1 MNNIQEIDRLL
12 TLFYEGEI
20 SPDDVAK
27 LTALMREA
35 HALPERLE
43 ADKAVILA
51 LDDIAEQE
59 TDVPEGLESRIA
71 DAIDKAGSRQESP
84 KRIHIIIRRS
94 LAIAASLALV
104 AVASWLVLSRPANEM
119 AQGAGSEPK
128 VMASA
133 ETGSQVDTVVL
144 TDTVRAELPEVKPEK
159 QQPARVASVTQPE
172 KNTSNAQTDRS
183 MKVDARALSARII
196 RFADEVSAARSSA
209 RMAMELMAVNM
220 RIAGEKIETAGDAVG
235 VVGDALNSIPNLNN
249 IIHTTVH

>member
-20 SPDDVAK
+20 SPDDMAK

-59 TDVPEGLESRIA
+59 TDVPEGLEARIA
-71 DAIDKAGSRQESP
+71 DAIDKADSRQKSP

-133 ETGSQVDTVVL
+133 ETGSQADTVAL
-144 TDTVRAELPEVKPEK
+144 TDTVRVQLPEVGPEK
-159 QQPARVASVTQPE
+159 QQPALVASATQPE
-172 KNTSNAQTDRS
+172 NNTSGTQPDRA
-183 MKVDARALSARII
+183 MNVDARALSARII
-196 RFADEVSAARSSA
+196 RFTDEVSNARSSA
-209 RMAMELMAVNM
+209 RMAMELMAANLSLANKNVETV
-220 RIAGEKIETAGDAVG
+220 AGTIGLIENTI
-235 VVGDALNSIPNLNN
+235 NSIPNLNN
-249 IIHTTVH
+249 IIQ

>member
-12 TLFYEGEI
+12 TLFYEGGI
-20 SPDDVAK
+20 SPDDMAK

-51 LDDIAEQE
+51 LDDIAGQE
-59 TDVPEGLESRIA
+59 TDVPEGLEARIA
-71 DAIDKAGSRQESP
+71 DAIDKADSRQKPP

-133 ETGSQVDTVVL
+133 ETGSQADTVVL
-144 TDTVRAELPEVKPEK
+144 TDTVRVELPEVKPEK
-159 QQPARVASVTQPE
+159 QQPAPVASVTQPE

-183 MKVDARALSARII
+183 MNVDARALSARII
-196 RFADEVSAARSSA
+196 RFTDEVSAARSSA
-209 RMAMELMAVNM
+209 RMAMELMAVNL
-220 RIAGEKIETAGDAVG
+220 RLANRNVETAAETIG
-235 VVGDALNSIPNLNN
+235 LIENTINSIPNLNN
-249 IIHTTVH
+249 IIQ

>member
-20 SPDDVAK
+20 SPDDMAK

-59 TDVPEGLESRIA
+59 TDVPEGLEARIA
-71 DAIDKAGSRQESP
+71 DAIDKADSRQKSP

-144 TDTVRAELPEVKPEK
+144 TDTVRAELPEVKPE

-183 MKVDARALSARII
+183 MNVDARALSARII

-209 RMAMELMAVNM
+209 RMAMELMAANL
-220 RIAGEKIETAGDAVG
+220 RITGEKYETVGDAVG
-235 VVGDALNSIPNLNN
+235 VVGDALNSIPKLNN
-249 IIHTTVH
+249 IIQ

>member
-20 SPDDVAK
+20 SPDDMAK

-35 HALPERLE
+35 HALPERLA

-51 LDDIAEQE
+51 LDNMAQQE
-59 TDVPEGLESRIA
+59 SKVPEGLEARIA
-71 DAIDKAGSRQESP
+71 SAIDEAEIRQKSP

-183 MKVDARALSARII
+183 MNVDARALSARII

-209 RMAMELMAVNM
+209 RMAMELMAANLSLANKNVETV
-220 RIAGEKIETAGDAVG
+220 AGTIGLIENTI
-235 VVGDALNSIPNLNN
+235 NSIPNLNN
-249 IIHTTVH
+249 IIQ

>member
-1 MNNIQEIDRLL
+1 MNNIREIDRLL

-20 SPDDVAK
+20 SPDDMAK

-35 HALPERLE
+35 HALPERLA

-51 LDDIAEQE
+51 LDNMAQQE
-59 TDVPEGLESRIA
+59 SKVPEGLESRIA
-71 DAIDKAGSRQESP
+71 DAIDKADSRQKSP

-209 RMAMELMAVNM
+209 RMAMELMAANLSLANKNVETV
-220 RIAGEKIETAGDAVG
+220 AGTIGLIENTI
-235 VVGDALNSIPNLNN
+235 NSIPNLNN
-249 IIHTTVH
+249 IIQ